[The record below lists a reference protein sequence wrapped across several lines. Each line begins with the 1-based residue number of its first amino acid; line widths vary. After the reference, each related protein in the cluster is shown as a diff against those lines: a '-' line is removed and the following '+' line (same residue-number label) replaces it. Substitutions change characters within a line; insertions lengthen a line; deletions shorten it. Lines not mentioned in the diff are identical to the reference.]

1 MTWTRRGR
9 SAGIS
14 ARWIVPGF
22 VFVGFVFV
30 VAAAT
35 LGCKTPAPREEL
47 PPGPP
52 ELRGPGWRLR
62 RGVVEDVG
70 AALRLTIPSG
80 WRVMTREETIDT
92 AGEVEFALCPVDWRP
107 GDRHVY
113 LAVDGNPVG
122 DGDIESNLEAQRTK
136 TAEGW
141 TTIGDPRPVA
151 ISGHVFDV
159 QLAGWGSPTATS
171 ERLYAGGIVDRRFYE
186 LVLVYPVA
194 RTDELRPE
202 FERLVDGVELLGRA
216 RTVQLAEELDQLPD
230 PVHLI
235 GADYAYRDGVF
246 YDFAQGYQWRR
257 TPGSWRMTV
266 IEEPAE
272 RDPSQR
278 LIASDL
284 VTGTTVYVGT
294 EASSDD
300 DASYLAIM
308 RDRIGTT
315 TVTSEGPRAIGGLP
329 GRTADL
335 DVASIVPYTMQVN
348 AARLGP
354 RIASVV
360 IDNLAATWPGD
371 GYAAAAVNGFSVHPG
386 MRPEDDGPPY
396 ASLRFGVGVELPPSW
411 QRERAA
417 EADRPGVLDRR
428 WRRGDATFSLRVLS
442 GKDTLAQRTAPV
454 TWVTES
460 LYPIATWG
468 DPRRSAIALD
478 GAVGTRLAWRANGY
492 FLVVDVIDRS
502 GVIYIVAQQRPSNTP
517 GGDLARTALR
527 FLR

>member
-1 MTWTRRGR
+1 MRTSRGCGG
-9 SAGIS
+9 SS
-14 ARWIVPGF
+14 IVP
-22 VFVGFVFV
+22 
-30 VAAAT
+30 ALL
-35 LGCKTPAPREEL
+35 LGLACQSLACQSPAPRAEP

-62 RGVVEDVG
+62 HGVVEDVG
-70 AALRLTIPSG
+70 AAIRLTIPSG

-92 AGEVEFALCPVDWRP
+92 AGEVEFALCPVEWRT

-122 DGDIESNLEAQRTK
+122 DGDVATNLEAQSNK
-136 TAEGW
+136 TSDGW
-141 TTIGDPRPVA
+141 TLLGDPRPVA

-159 QLAGWGSPTATS
+159 QLAAWGDPATS

-186 LVLVYPVA
+186 FVLVYPVV

-202 FERLVDGVELLGRA
+202 FERLVDGIELIGRA
-216 RTVQLAEELDQLPD
+216 RTVALAEELDQLPD

-235 GADYAYRDGVF
+235 GDDYAYRDGVF

-257 TPGSWRMTV
+257 TPGQWRMTV
-266 IEEPAE
+266 IEKPAE

-300 DASYLAIM
+300 DATYLETM
-308 RDRIGTT
+308 RTRIGTT
-315 TVTSEGPRAIGGLP
+315 TVSHDGPRRIGGLP

-360 IDNLAATWPGD
+360 VDNLAAAWPGD
-371 GYAAAAVNGFSVHPG
+371 GFAAAAVNGFSVHPG
-386 MRPEDDGPPY
+386 MVPEDDGPPY
-396 ASLRFGVGVELPPSW
+396 ANLRLGVGVDLPSTW
-411 QRERAA
+411 QRDRAS

-428 WRRGDATFSLRVLS
+428 WRRGSAAFSLLVLW
-442 GKDTLAQRTAPV
+442 GDDTLAQRTAPI

-460 LYPIATWG
+460 LYPVTTWG
-468 DPRRSAIALD
+468 DPRRSGIELD
-478 GAVGTRLAWRANGY
+478 GARGTRLTWRAYGH

-502 GVIYIVAQQRPSNTP
+502 GVVYVIAQQRSANTT
-517 GGDLARTALR
+517 GGDLARSALR